1 MGRFTVTQ
9 YFTTFVTSYDI
20 EANSKEEA
28 IEIVQ
33 ERVNL
38 DNVLEKEDLLMNMVG
53 NEDVDII
60 DFGSMT

>member
-28 IEIVQ
+28 IEIAQ

-38 DNVLEKEDLLMNMVG
+38 GNVWEKEDFLQNMVC
-53 NEDVDII
+53 NEDVDITEI
-60 DFGSMT
+60 

>member
-28 IEIVQ
+28 IEIAQ
-33 ERVNL
+33 ELVNL
-38 DNVLEKEDLLMNMVG
+38 DNVWEKEDFFRNMVC

-60 DFGSMT
+60 EV

>member
-28 IEIVQ
+28 IEIAQ

-38 DNVLEKEDLLMNMVG
+38 DNVWEKEDLLRNMVC
-53 NEDVDII
+53 NEDVDI
-60 DFGSMT
+60 TEV

>member
-28 IEIVQ
+28 IEIAL
-33 ERVNL
+33 ELVNL
-38 DNVLEKEDLLMNMVG
+38 DNVWEKEDFLQNMVC
-53 NEDVDII
+53 NEDVNI
-60 DFGSMT
+60 TEV

>member
-28 IEIVQ
+28 IEIAQ
-33 ERVNL
+33 ELVNL
-38 DNVLEKEDLLMNMVG
+38 DNVWEKEDLLRNMVC
-53 NEDVDII
+53 NEDVDI
-60 DFGSMT
+60 TEV

>member
-28 IEIVQ
+28 IEIAQ

-38 DNVLEKEDLLMNMVG
+38 GNVWEKEDFL
-53 NEDVDII
+53 
-60 DFGSMT
+60 

>member
-1 MGRFTVTQ
+1 MGRFIVTQ

-38 DNVLEKEDLLMNMVG
+38 DNILEKENLLRNIVC
-53 NEDVDII
+53 NEDVDI
-60 DFGSMT
+60 TEV

>member
-28 IEIVQ
+28 IEIAQ

-38 DNVLEKEDLLMNMVG
+38 DNVWEKKDFLKNMIC
-53 NEDVDII
+53 NEDVDI
-60 DFGSMT
+60 TEV

>member
-28 IEIVQ
+28 IEIAQ

-38 DNVLEKEDLLMNMVG
+38 GNVWEKEDFLRNMVC
-53 NEDVDII
+53 NEDVDI
-60 DFGSMT
+60 TEV